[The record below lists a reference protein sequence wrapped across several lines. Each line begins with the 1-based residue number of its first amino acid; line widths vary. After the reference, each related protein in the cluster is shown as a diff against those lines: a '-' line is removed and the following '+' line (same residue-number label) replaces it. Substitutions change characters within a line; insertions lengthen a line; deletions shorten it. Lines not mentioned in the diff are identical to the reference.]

1 MFKLFGRKDKAIDLM
16 IVGLGNP
23 GMKYQDTR
31 HNAGFMAID
40 LLAEKY
46 NLPIKRVRFKGLT
59 AEGTIRGKKV
69 FLMKPQ
75 TYMNL
80 SGEAVIQAMRF
91 YKLTPERVLVMFDDI
106 MLDVGRIRVKR
117 KGTDGGQKGMRS
129 IIDLTGSEEF
139 PRVKIGIGKKPH
151 PDYDLAKWVTSKF
164 TKKEESE
171 VKEALQSAVLAAEL
185 IIDGEIDEAMS
196 RFNG

>member
-1 MFKLFGRKDKAIDLM
+1 MFKLFGRRDKTIDLM